1 MATWKKVIVS
11 GSSPELASV
20 TLDTE
25 LAIDYGGTGGTTQGT
40 AQAALGVGPK
50 AGNVDLVTV
59 GTIATGEWDATVIA
73 SSKLDAQTAHL
84 NETQTFT
91 GAKTFQSTLNT
102 AGISA
107 TQVTASGNISA
118 SLASTASFGRVDAT
132 TLYGD
137 GSGLTNLTAAAIS
150 TYTNAQDHRVI
161 TSTDASSIDA
171 EALLTFNPTTKIL
184 AGPTGSFDVVLGDGS
199 GLTGVVTDLDALSNS
214 VTSPTTDDLLLI
226 SDGTEEKKMT
236 WASATASMYAGVT
249 GGDVTI
255 AADGVASI
263 GATKVTNDMLAGSIA
278 NNKLQQI
285 TTANKIDIGAID
297 IDGADEMLA
306 DLADADLFIVDDGAG
321 GTEKSML
328 ASRLPTY
335 LFSKVG
341 SGATIASN
349 GDFALAN
356 NSVTTD
362 NITNDHVT
370 YAKMQDIATANRVL
384 GVASVAGE
392 VAEVQIATGMIANDA
407 VTADKIDEDAVEP
420 SNLHSDVAGTGLSL
434 DNSDGLSINWTDQGV
449 TSATPQFLN
458 LTITGDLTVQGTTTT
473 LDTQNLLVEDNFI
486 FAATGSA
493 GANVDAGII
502 VQSGSVD
509 QSGSAIYHEALQQ
522 RWSVAKG
529 LGASAGSGSGAAAIQ
544 RAGYVTTVQTDQST
558 APGADSGSYGEGEM
572 WITATE
578 DIWIRTA

>member
-40 AQAALGVGPK
+40 AQTALGVGPI
-50 AGNVDLVTV
+50 AGNVNLTTV
-59 GTIATGEWDATVIA
+59 GTIGAGTWSGTKVA
-73 SSKLDAQTAHL
+73 SAYLDDDTAHL
-84 NETQTFT
+84 TTTQTFT
-91 GAKTFQSTLNT
+91 GAKTFQSTLNA

-107 TQVTASGNISA
+107 THVTASGNVSA
-118 SLASTASFGRVDAT
+118 SLASSASFGRVDAT

-161 TSTDASSIDA
+161 TSTDASSVDA
-171 EALLTFNPTTKIL
+171 EALLTFNPTTEIL
-184 AGPTGSFDVVLGDGS
+184 AGPSASFDVVLGDGS

-255 AADGVASI
+255 AADGAASI
-263 GATKVTNDMLAGSIA
+263 GATKVTNAMLAGSIA
-278 NNKLQQI
+278 NANLLQI

-297 IDGADEMLA
+297 IDGGTAMVA
-306 DLADADLFIVDDGAG
+306 LADADLMIIDDGAV
-321 GTEKSML
+321 GTNRKIT
-328 ASRLPTY
+328 ADAVPTY
-335 LFSKVG
+335 VFSKVG

-349 GDFALAN
+349 GDFALAD
-356 NSVTTD
+356 NSVTTG

-407 VTADKIDEDAVEP
+407 VTTEKIDEDAVKP

-434 DNSDGLSINWTDQGV
+434 DSSEGLSINWTDNGV
-449 TSATPQFLN
+449 TTATPQFLN

-493 GANVDAGII
+493 AANVDAGLI
-502 VQSGSVD
+502 VQNGAVD
-509 QSGSAIYHEALQQ
+509 QSGSAIYHETLQQ

-572 WITATE
+572 WITAAE
-578 DIWIRTA
+578 DIWIRTG

>member
-25 LAIDYGGTGGTTQGT
+25 LAIDYGGTGGTTQAT
-40 AQAALGVGPK
+40 AQAALGVGPI
-50 AGNVDLVTV
+50 AGNANLTTV
-59 GTIATGEWDATVIA
+59 GTIDTGEWNGTRVA
-73 SSKLDAQTAHL
+73 SEYLDDDTAHL
-84 NETQTFT
+84 TEAQTFT
-91 GAKTFQSTLNT
+91 GEKTFQSTLNA

-107 TQVTASGNISA
+107 THVTASGNVSA
-118 SLASTASFGRVDAT
+118 SLASTASFGHVRAT
-132 TLYGD
+132 RFVGD
-137 GSGLTNLTAAAIS
+137 GSGLTDLTAAAIS

-184 AGPTGSFDVVLGDGS
+184 AGPSASFDVVLGDGS

-285 TTANKIDIGAID
+285 TTANKIDIDAID
-297 IDGADEMLA
+297 IDGGTEVGA
-306 DLADADLFIVDDGAG
+306 LADADLMIIDDGAV
-321 GTEKSML
+321 GTNRTI
-328 ASRLPTY
+328 AADAVPTY
-335 LFSKVG
+335 VFSKVG

-349 GDFALAN
+349 GDFALAD

-370 YAKMQDIATANRVL
+370 YAKMQDIGTANRVL
-384 GVASVAGE
+384 GASAAGE
-392 VAEVQIATGMIANDA
+392 VAEVQIATAMIANDA
-407 VTADKIDEDAVEP
+407 VTTDKIDENTILPA
-420 SNLHSDVAGTGLSL
+420 NLSGNVAGTGLSL
-434 DNSDGLSINWTDQGV
+434 DSSDGLSINWTDNDV
-449 TSATPQFLN
+449 TNKSPQFAG

-493 GANVDAGII
+493 AANVDAGII

-509 QSGSAIYHEALQQ
+509 QSGSAIYHETLQQ

-544 RAGYVTTVQTDQST
+544 RAGYVTTVLTDQST

-572 WITATE
+572 WITATDE
-578 DIWIRTA
+578 IWIRTG